1 MWLKNKQTGL
11 IWEVTGELTERL
23 LRSTDFEVIEEW
35 QSRLESTAMST
46 SNMQTG
52 TSQDDSIQT
61 SGTTQTQ
68 QRKKKRS

>member
-11 IWEVTGELTERL
+11 IWEVTGELAERL

-52 TSQDDSIQT
+52 TSQDDSTQT
-61 SGTTQTQ
+61 NGKMQTQ